1 MPAIKEQVMKE
12 SLYLNDKSFPVIGAP
27 KEKIPF
33 DEMIGERIPGKLS
46 RKRSNNSLE
55 RKNSIT
61 EIDLSTS
68 ETEEKTEPMEQ
79 ETETVESV
87 STMSKSKK
95 KRLAKKRKMMAVK
108 LAEDSTLSQEGQ
120 HFQTFCRKHF
130 SVIVGRLGKSNF
142 QFELINLYLL

>member
-55 RKNSIT
+55 RKNSV
-61 EIDLSTS
+61 
-68 ETEEKTEPMEQ
+68 
-79 ETETVESV
+79 TVIRVCLPAAANAFTCERGGSV
-87 STMSKSKK
+87 
-95 KRLAKKRKMMAVK
+95 
-108 LAEDSTLSQEGQ
+108 
-120 HFQTFCRKHF
+120 
-130 SVIVGRLGKSNF
+130 
-142 QFELINLYLL
+142 